1 MISDAD
7 IEKALDYLRDS
18 VETAAQAKANKVYLA
33 EYRKTKKAELM
44 NKSNEPSEASK
55 ERFAYSHPEYQEFL
69 LGLKE
74 AIYQD
79 AKHDFLRDA
88 ADAKIR
94 AWQTQQATDR
104 AMSKIV

>member
-1 MISDAD
+1 MISDDD

-18 VETAAQAKANKVYLA
+18 METAAQAKAERVYMT
-33 EYRKTKKAELM
+33 EYRKVKKAQLM
-44 NKSNEPSEASK
+44 GRSGSGVSAQQ
-55 ERFAYSHPEYQEFL
+55 ERFAYANEEYKEFL

-88 ADAKIR
+88 ATAKIE
-94 AWQTQQATDR
+94 AWRTQQSTWRSMD
-104 AMSKIV
+104 KIR